1 MSTKIKKKKPKTLG
15 IIILAIVVI
24 IATVVISD
32 FKQEENLKNELE
44 EISKLVN
51 FENINMDEI
60 NEKLDRTVTKGNYE
74 IIEKAGKQY
83 LSDSFQNSIEI
94 AEILNDEKIT
104 KLLSAE
110 NYKADGP
117 EFTETQEYI
126 TETKNKLESCKTK
139 YKDYLT
145 EEKIMSY
152 VADKNLDSYYIDFYK
167 NEIIGDLEEER
178 KDNTVETSIN
188 ELVNYLEKTEEIIK
202 FLKENKD
209 FWVIQNDNIVFSKD
223 VSENK
228 YNELISNLYESE

>member
-1 MSTKIKKKKPKTLG
+1 MKKKILIAVG
-15 IIILAIVVI
+15 IILIAIVVI

-110 NYKADGP
+110 NYKTDGP

-152 VADKNLDSYYIDFYK
+152 VTDKNLDSYYIDFYK

-209 FWVIQNDNIVFSKD
+209 FWVIQNDNIIFSKD
-223 VSENK
+223 VFENK